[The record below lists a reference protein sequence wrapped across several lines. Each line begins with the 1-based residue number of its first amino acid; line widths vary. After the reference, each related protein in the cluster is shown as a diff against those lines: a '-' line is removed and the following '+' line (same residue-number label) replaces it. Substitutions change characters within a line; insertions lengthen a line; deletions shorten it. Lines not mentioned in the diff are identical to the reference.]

1 MRRAIS
7 TLLAVVAGGLL
18 ALGGAYLGNRV
29 RSSSEEQA
37 SPRIT
42 NPVWIG
48 SGSSSSPGAPAAGTT
63 AALDD
68 PSPVTG
74 LPDAGWMLPADYV
87 ATAGTETPGG
97 SDTTST
103 TAVGGVSATA
113 QVPVADVAAT
123 AGRLGT
129 AQLDSARPARR
140 FVDQCAA
147 GGTPCPFGIG
157 ADIVPFALPGD
168 PQAPLNLR
176 IWPGLTQ
183 ALDSSLRCDP
193 GYRSSR
199 LLPVVVTADQPL
211 YRISV
216 TLSIVGGPGLDE
228 YRQTGTPQSEQAWYD
243 QRVNAG
249 QAVGTNVDNG
259 LQYCASLRTE
269 ADPLVN
275 QTKVIGTSFP
285 TPLVYLVHVDAEV
298 FNGPQAS
305 LDMQVPQEVVGTR
318 PPVTLSPLSGNV
330 VQITVPEL
338 DPSNSAPPQ
347 VWAQSIP
354 EFWDD
359 PTTACVVRPQP
370 AYTDRETQLGVLGPA
385 QPYDAAQ
392 LARTDYPYDRAY
404 SHFAVTNLV
413 LPEAQNYLVCVLWTN
428 LGAREYQGFSVQTPD
443 GLTFTLEIDSFT
455 SDHGKLHGFVLT
467 APDAGCSSSVLD
479 PHSGGP
485 KFDEMICNS
494 DGLAWPN
501 FTTFISKARRT
512 DGTEVDMG
520 TRTIATLTWCSPTP
534 GQISTGMGIAIV
546 TYFAAFGCHDQQW
559 DVTFTWADNVLCNDT
574 MGGGCDQ
581 YVHATAHATARLV
594 EGASNGRRGQLDWW
608 FRQSPSIRVNPVA
621 QAPPAP

>member
-7 TLLAVVAGGLL
+7 TPLAVVMGGLL
-18 ALGGAYLGNRV
+18 ALGGAYVGNRV

-37 SPRIT
+37 SPTIT

-48 SGSSSSPGAPAAGTT
+48 SESSSSQGAPAAGTT

-68 PSPVTG
+68 PSPVGG
-74 LPDAGWMLPADYV
+74 LPNAGWMLPADYV
-87 ATAGTETPGG
+87 ATGGADTAGTND
-97 SDTTST
+97 STST
-103 TAVGGVSATA
+103 TAVGAISGTA

-123 AGRLGT
+123 ASRLGT
-129 AQLDSARPARR
+129 AQLDSTRQARR
-140 FVDQCAA
+140 FVDLCAA
-147 GGTPCPFGIG
+147 GATPCPPGVG

-168 PQAPLNLR
+168 PQAPLHLR

-199 LLPVVVTADQPL
+199 ALPVVVTADQPL
-211 YRISV
+211 YRISI

-228 YRQTGTPQSEQAWYD
+228 FHQTGTPQSEQAWYD
-243 QRVNAG
+243 QRINAG
-249 QAVGTNVDNG
+249 ETVNTDVDTG

-275 QTKVIGTSFP
+275 QLKVDGNPLP

-298 FNGPQAS
+298 HDGPQAS
-305 LDMQVPQEVVGTR
+305 LDLQVPQEDVGTR

-338 DPSNSAPPQ
+338 DPSNTAPPQ
-347 VWAQSIP
+347 LWAQSIP
-354 EFWDD
+354 ELWDD
-359 PTTACVVRPQP
+359 PTTACATRPQP
-370 AYTDRETQLGVLGPA
+370 GYTDRETQLGALGTA
-385 QPYDAAQ
+385 QPYAAAQ

-404 SHFAVTNLV
+404 THFAVTNLV
-413 LPEAQNYLVCVLWTN
+413 LPEAENYLVCVLWTN
-428 LGAREYQGFSVQTPD
+428 LGARDYQGFSVQTPD
-443 GLTFTLEIDSFT
+443 GLTFTLEINSFT
-455 SDHGKLHGFVLT
+455 SDNAKHHGFILT
-467 APDAGCSSSVLD
+467 APDVGCSSPVLD
-479 PHSGGP
+479 SRSGAP
-485 KFDEMICNS
+485 PSDAMICNS
-494 DGLAWPN
+494 AGLAWPN
-501 FTTFISKARRT
+501 FTTFISKARDT
-512 DGTEVDMG
+512 DGNEVDMG
-520 TRTIATLTWCSPTP
+520 SRTIATFTWCTPTP

-581 YVHATAHATARLV
+581 YVHAKAHATARLV

-608 FRQSPSIRVNPVA
+608 FRQSPSIRANPTA
-621 QAPPAP
+621 QAPSAP